1 MSAYYIK
8 FKWLTP
14 YLLEVNII
22 SKLHV
27 LRVDAEDLK
36 TASRVRDT
44 NVDFT
49 IEATETP
56 QSGVDRVGPVGS
68 SHDDNI
74 RAGFETV
81 HEGKELRNDTAL
93 DFTVGLKIGVN

>member
-1 MSAYYIK
+1 M
-8 FKWLTP
+8 
-14 YLLEVNII
+14 
-22 SKLHV
+22 
-27 LRVDAEDLK
+27 DAEDLK
-36 TASRVRDT
+36 TASWVRDT

-56 QSGVDRVGPVGS
+56 QSRVDGVGPVSG

-74 RAGFETV
+74 RAGLETV

-93 DFTVGLKIGVN
+93 DFTVGLKIELN